1 MTIRMLQAWNGLHQQ
16 KIVTTLSGSDE
27 AALVAAGIATY
38 DLDGPAENLRM
49 AQLATDAGGDVD
61 GIFGPSADGVILS
74 LAEKNRYYHFHG
86 AASVQCADDPMFFD
100 MSGTNNG
107 TFGAHLSV
115 ANAWANPGYVST
127 VDPIGG
133 STDSVIRIPS
143 LNYDYD
149 GGEKLIVWWCGK
161 ATAEGSD
168 VTFMGDSYGPAVP
181 GVRVRARSTGK
192 VDVVCCGGGVGRY
205 SPASTA
211 AVFDGA
217 IRDFGF
223 VIDGA
228 SRKYGVWVDGV
239 FDAAMGG
246 ALGSMGAGSADTRT
260 SNTWQIGA
268 GSAAPGGTDGIA
280 VRTRGMVIIRLPAS
294 RALPAVGDLTTIFK
308 QLRANPSALILAG
321 AL

>member
-1 MTIRMLQAWNGLHQQ
+1 VVG
-16 KIVTTLSGSDE
+16 V
-27 AALVAAGIATY
+27 
-38 DLDGPAENLRM
+38 
-49 AQLATDAGGDVD
+49 VD
-61 GIFGPSADGVILS
+61 PSTSAILS

-86 AASVQCADDPMFFD
+86 AASVQCADDPVFFD
-100 MSGTNNG
+100 LSGTNNG
-107 TFGAHLSV
+107 VFGTNLSV
-115 ANAWANPGYVST
+115 ANAWANTGYIST
-127 VDPIGG
+127 VDPVGG

-149 GGEKLIVWWCGK
+149 GGEKLIVWWRGK

-168 VTFMGDSYGPAVP
+168 VTFMGDSYGTAVP

-192 VDVVCCGGGVGRY
+192 LDVVCYGGGVGRF
-205 SPASTA
+205 SPVSTA
-211 AVFDGA
+211 TVFDGA

-228 SRKYGVWVDGV
+228 ARKYGVWVDGV
-239 FDAAMGG
+239 FDAAFGG
-246 ALGSMGAGSADTRT
+246 SLGNMGAGSADTRT

-280 VRTRGMVIIRLPAS
+280 TRTRGLVIIRLPAS
-294 RALPAVGDLTTIFK
+294 RALPTVGDLTTIFK

-321 AL
+321 AV

>member
-1 MTIRMLQAWNGLHQQ
+1 MRTVKPSGDFLVKVVADGHEAHAKVSDFAKGAGL
-16 KIVTTLSGSDE
+16 
-27 AALVAAGIATY
+27 
-38 DLDGPAENLRM
+38 
-49 AQLATDAGGDVD
+49 AQLATDAGGVD
-61 GIFGPSADGVILS
+61 GIFDPTADGVILS

-86 AASVQCADDPMFFD
+86 AASVQCADDPRFFD
-100 MSGTNNG
+100 MSGTNDG
-107 TFGAHLSV
+107 VFGAHLSV
-115 ANAWANPGYVST
+115 ANAWTNPGYVST

-161 ATAEGSD
+161 ATAEGAD
-168 VTFMGDSYGPAVP
+168 ATFMGDSYGTAVP

-192 VDVVCCGGGVGRY
+192 VDVVCYGGGVGRY
-205 SPASTA
+205 SPTSTA
-211 AVFDGA
+211 TVFDGA

-239 FDAAMGG
+239 FDAALGG
-246 ALGSMGAGSADTRT
+246 ALGNMGAGSADTRT

-268 GSAAPGGTDGIA
+268 GSAAPGGTDGIV
-280 VRTRGMVIIRLPAS
+280 VRTRGLVIIRLPAS